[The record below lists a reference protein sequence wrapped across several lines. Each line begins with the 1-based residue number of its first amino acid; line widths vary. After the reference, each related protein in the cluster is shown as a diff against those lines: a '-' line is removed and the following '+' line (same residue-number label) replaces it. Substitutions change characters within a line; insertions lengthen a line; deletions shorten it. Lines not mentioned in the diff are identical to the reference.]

1 MSKTMFS
8 RIFFSRLKKKISAS
22 TRSIITP
29 INYFPIFLIAR
40 RCEERGI
47 LFLPVPSRL
56 QEGKQVY
63 RCGEQN
69 GSSLLIYIDRN
80 AIFVLNK
87 ESGMWIPTSL
97 NTLLDDCMKMKV

>member
-1 MSKTMFS
+1 MKEILFHS
-8 RIFFSRLKKKISAS
+8 RNYVENIIPPGKENQPVTINFISH
-22 TRSIITP
+22 
-29 INYFPIFLIAR
+29 FLAR

-63 RCGEQN
+63 RCGEQD
-69 GSSLLIYIDRN
+69 GGSLLLYIDRN